1 MTSRTI
7 PPKGRRLYI
16 LDAKDTPVEVFD
28 HDAWSRW
35 MAENELV
42 FRRTVLDESGVMI
55 TTRFRGMSDAKSG
68 EALLFVTRVAGM
80 ADAQD
85 NQGYAASTL
94 DAALEQHER
103 LLQDIFRKL
112 IGR

>member
-1 MTSRTI
+1 MTSRSI

-35 MAENELV
+35 MSENELV
-42 FRRTVLDESGVMI
+42 FRRTVLDESGVTI
-55 TTRFRGMSDAKSG
+55 TTRFRGVSDAKRG

-85 NQGYAASTL
+85 NQAYAASTL

-103 LLQDIFRKL
+103 LLQDVFRKL
-112 IGR
+112 TGR

>member
-16 LDAKDTPVEVFD
+16 LDAKDMPVEVFD

-42 FRRTVLDESGVMI
+42 FRRTVLDESGVTI
-55 TTRFRGMSDAKSG
+55 TTRFRGVSDVKSG

-80 ADAQD
+80 EDAQD

>member
-1 MTSRTI
+1 MTSRSSS
-7 PPKGRRLYI
+7 PNGRRLYI

-35 MAENELV
+35 MSENELI
-42 FRRTVLDESGVMI
+42 FRRTVLDESGVTI

-80 ADAQD
+80 ADAND
-85 NQGYAASTL
+85 NQAYAASTL
-94 DAALEQHER
+94 DDALEQHER
-103 LLQDIFRKL
+103 LLQEIFRKL
-112 IGR
+112 TGR